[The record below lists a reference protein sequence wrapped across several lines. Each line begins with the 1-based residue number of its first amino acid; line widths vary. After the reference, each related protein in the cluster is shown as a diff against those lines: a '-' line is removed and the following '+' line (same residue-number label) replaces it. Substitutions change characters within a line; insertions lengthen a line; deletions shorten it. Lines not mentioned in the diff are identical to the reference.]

1 MNPAI
6 KTATVYVTT
15 DGVSHPAPGLAIQHQ
30 MWLDVQEA
38 VESAANGDL
47 IETAAFTRDDR
58 DNPVMHEKYI
68 PKFVADNS
76 NLLLTILTKA
86 FGAKA
91 DNAEALGVEGTRR
104 KFPPHYLVLEVDG
117 DAEFDPDKNTVYDAL
132 DGGASWVCTTD
143 VDPRTLAQTLRS
155 LHAHGQFDVSGTES
169 AQGLA
174 DLKLYA
180 CNLARA
186 LGAEGWL

>member
-15 DGVSHPAPGLAIQHQ
+15 DGTSHPAPGLAIQHQ

-38 VESAANGDL
+38 VESAADQFL

-58 DNPVMHEKYI
+58 DNPVMHEKHI

-86 FGAKA
+86 FAAKSE
-91 DNAEALGVEGTRR
+91 NAEALGVDAPRQQA
-104 KFPPHYLVLEVDG
+104 PAQYLILEVNG
-117 DAEFDPDKNTVYDAL
+117 PFDPDKATVYDAL
-132 DGGASWVCTTD
+132 DGGASWVWTTA
-143 VDPRTLAQTLRS
+143 VDPRTMAMTLRS
-155 LHAHGQFDVSGTES
+155 LYNECWLDRTGTET
-169 AQGLA
+169 LA
-174 DLKLYA
+174 LAGVKQRARDLA
-180 CNLARA
+180 EA
-186 LGAEGWL
+186 LGAEGWV

>member
-86 FGAKA
+86 FGARA
-91 DNAEALGVEGTRR
+91 DNAEALGVDAPRR
-104 KFPPHYLVLEVDG
+104 RVPAQYLILEVNG
-117 DAEFDPDKNTVYDAL
+117 PFDPDKATVYDAL
-132 DGGASWVCTTD
+132 EGGASWVLTTA
-143 VDPRTLAQTLRS
+143 VDPRTMAMTLRS
-155 LHAHGQFDVSGTES
+155 L
-169 AQGLA
+169 
-174 DLKLYA
+174 Y
-180 CNLARA
+180 N
-186 LGAEGWL
+186 EGWLDRSQAEARDLAAVKERARNLASALGVEGWV